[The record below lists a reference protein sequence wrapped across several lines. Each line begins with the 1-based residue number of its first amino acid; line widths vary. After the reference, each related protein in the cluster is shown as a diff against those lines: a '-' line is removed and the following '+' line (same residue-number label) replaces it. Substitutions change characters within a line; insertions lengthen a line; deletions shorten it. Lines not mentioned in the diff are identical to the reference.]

1 MNASG
6 GKGQEGA
13 RWRGWER
20 RPIPA
25 SSRGRRAP
33 PPPKLS
39 PPTSPA
45 ARPRPPAARPRSHSG
60 LSRRA
65 LARVA
70 AHPHHL
76 PPPPPQSTARRRL
89 QAAGGALHCSAAA
102 EGGGSGRCLSAPGP
116 PLAYLCVRA
125 ECGAPGRGV
134 PSWTDRLARAGGWG
148 RLSAPARPRSAPLAS
163 SVTMDISRLRRRP
176 LLALGETPL
185 GRQLH
190 RRHGDQLG

>member
-33 PPPKLS
+33 PPQTLP
-39 PPTSPA
+39 
-45 ARPRPPAARPRSHSG
+45 SHQP
-60 LSRRA
+60 RRA
-65 LARVA
+65 
-70 AHPHHL
+70 
-76 PPPPPQSTARRRL
+76 PPPPRRAPSLALWFFAARASAGGSASSPPSTTTPPSTARRRL

-176 LLALGETPL
+176 LLALGDTAGAAAPPAP
-185 GRQLH
+185 R
-190 RRHGDQLG
+190 